1 MRGRGKEER
10 RKVAGA
16 AVVLKGGARDEGV
29 EGVGKGREEKRGEAS
44 PDTRPGLLFTL
55 KQFE

>member
-1 MRGRGKEER
+1 MRGRGKEGR

-44 PDTRPGLLFTL
+44 PRHQTRLVVYP
-55 KQFE
+55 KAV